1 MSNPLGKIS
10 QGANNTFN
18 QFSSSQFVQGTK
30 EFLQSNSIIAK
41 FAFLILVIV
50 VFMMALRLGGSL
62 MTWLFSPT
70 SNPILQ
76 KCMQDGT
83 APQRIPQDPDDA
95 NAITIVRSKNGYQG
109 EEFTWSIW
117 LFIQDSVVHH
127 NPGKFKHVFHKG
139 NNLIQDDGL
148 NGPNN
153 APGLYINPDTNALTV
168 IMNTF
173 SDITEKIDIDNLPLN
188 KWVNVIMRVSNQR
201 TLDVYINGTLT
212 KRAILNSPPKQNYG
226 DVYITQNGGFPGFTS
241 ELRYFSSALGTN
253 KIQDIVEAGPNLNY
267 CDTTGNLTKAKPY
280 YLSTRWYFA
289 DQLDAYNPGNLAN

>member
-1 MSNPLGKIS
+1 MNNPLGKIS
-10 QGANNTFN
+10 QGANNTLN
-18 QFSSSQFVQGTK
+18 KFSSSRFVEGTK
-30 EFLQSNSIIAK
+30 EFLSSNSIIAK

-62 MTWLFSPT
+62 MNWLFSP
-70 SNPILQ
+70 SPNPILQ
-76 KCMQDGT
+76 RCMHNAT
-83 APQRIPQDPDDA
+83 EAQRIPQNP
-95 NAITIVRSKNGYQG
+95 NEPTAITIARSKNGYQG

-139 NNLIQDDGL
+139 NNNIGGDGL
-148 NGPNN
+148 NNPNN

-173 SDITEKIDIDNLPLN
+173 STITEKINVDNLPLN
-188 KWVNVIMRVSNQR
+188 KWINVVIRVSNQR

-212 KRAILNSPPKQNYG
+212 KRAVLNSPPKQNYG
-226 DVYITQNGGFPGFTS
+226 DIFITQNGGFPGFTS

-253 KIQDIVEAGPNLNY
+253 QIQDIVDAGPNIKY
-267 CDTTGNLTKAKPY
+267 CDATGNLEKAKPY

-289 DQLDAYNPGNLAN
+289 DQLDGYNPGNLAN